1 VKTGRLRQKNTHIL
15 DEVKIRKTYTQKIK
29 MRLSNRNKVSIYNSL
44 STLLLMMTVFG
55 IIIFVANEYR
65 FNALGK
71 ESYLLI
77 IVPLILLIIFYIS
90 GRQIFE
96 YDSDGEA
103 LNFKNRNI
111 IPFLDKPLHDEF
123 PKYKL
128 IKYDVVSIL
137 FFKRLYITVSS
148 KNNGSTMLKYH
159 ISYLTQKE
167 VNDLKLSLNKVV
179 KANKEKND

>member
-1 VKTGRLRQKNTHIL
+1 
-15 DEVKIRKTYTQKIK
+15 
-29 MRLSNRNKVSIYNSL
+29 MRLSNRNKASIYNFL
-44 STLLLMMTVFG
+44 CTLLLMITMVG
-55 IIIFVANEYR
+55 IIAFAANEYR
-65 FNALGK
+65 FNAVGK

-77 IVPLILLIIFYIS
+77 IVPALLLIIFYIS

-148 KNNGSTMLKYH
+148 KNNGSAILKYQ
-159 ISYLTQKE
+159 ISYLNRKQ

-179 KANKEKND
+179 KTNKEKKDKLDDDRRIFA

>member
-1 VKTGRLRQKNTHIL
+1 
-15 DEVKIRKTYTQKIK
+15 
-29 MRLSNRNKVSIYNSL
+29 MRLSNRNKASVYNSL
-44 STLLLMMTVFG
+44 TTLLLMMTMFG
-55 IIIFVANEYR
+55 LIAFAANKYR

-77 IVPLILLIIFYIS
+77 IVPVMLLIIFYIC

-128 IKYDVVSIL
+128 VKYDVVCI
-137 FFKRLYITVSS
+137 FFVKRLYVTVSS
-148 KNNGSTMLKYH
+148 KNNGSTILKYQ
-159 ISYLTQKE
+159 ISYLTKKE

-179 KANKEKND
+179 KANKEKKD

>member
-1 VKTGRLRQKNTHIL
+1 
-15 DEVKIRKTYTQKIK
+15 
-29 MRLSNRNKVSIYNSL
+29 MRLSNRNKASVYNFVN
-44 STLLLMMTVFG
+44 TLLMMMVVFG
-55 IIIFVANEYR
+55 ISAFLLNEYR
-65 FNALGK
+65 FQAVGK
-71 ESYLLI
+71 ISYLLL
-77 IVPLILLIIFYIS
+77 IVPIIILGIFYFN

-128 IKYDVVSIL
+128 IEYEIVSI
-137 FFKRLYITVSS
+137 FFLKRLYVKITS
-148 KNNGSTMLKYH
+148 KNSGSTMLKYD
-159 ISYLTQKE
+159 ISYLTRKE

-179 KANKEKND
+179 KTNKEKND

>member
-1 VKTGRLRQKNTHIL
+1 
-15 DEVKIRKTYTQKIK
+15 
-29 MRLSNRNKVSIYNSL
+29 MRLSNRNKASIYNSL
-44 STLLLMMTVFG
+44 STLLLMITMFG
-55 IIIFVANEYR
+55 IIAFIANEYR
-65 FNALGK
+65 FNAIGN

-77 IVPLILLIIFYIS
+77 VIPILLLIIFYIS

-111 IPFLDKPLHDEF
+111 IPFLNKPLHDEF

-128 IKYDVVSIL
+128 VKYDVVSIL

-148 KNNGSTMLKYH
+148 KNNGSTILKYQ
-159 ISYLTQKE
+159 ISYLSRKE

-179 KANKEKND
+179 KANKDKKTDDDRRIFA

>member
-1 VKTGRLRQKNTHIL
+1 
-15 DEVKIRKTYTQKIK
+15 
-29 MRLSNRNKVSIYNSL
+29 MRLSNRNKASVYNSL
-44 STLLLMMTVFG
+44 STLLLMIAVFG
-55 IIIFVANEYR
+55 IVIFMANRYR
-65 FNALGK
+65 FNALGN

-77 IVPLILLIIFYIS
+77 IVPALLLIIFYIS

-111 IPFLDKPLHDEF
+111 IPFLSKPLHDEF

-128 IKYDVVSIL
+128 IKYDVVSIF

-148 KNNGSTMLKYH
+148 KNSGSTMLKYQ
-159 ISYLTQKE
+159 ISYLTRKE

>member
-1 VKTGRLRQKNTHIL
+1 MIA
-15 DEVKIRKTYTQKIK
+15 
-29 MRLSNRNKVSIYNSL
+29 M
-44 STLLLMMTVFG
+44 FG
-55 IIIFVANEYR
+55 IIAFAANEYR

-71 ESYLLI
+71 ESYLFI
-77 IVPLILLIIFYIS
+77 IVPLLLLIIFYVS

-128 IKYDVVSIL
+128 IKYDIVSIL

-148 KNNGSTMLKYH
+148 KNNGSTMLKYQ
-159 ISYLTQKE
+159 ISYLTKKE

-179 KANKEKND
+179 KANKEKKD

>member
-1 VKTGRLRQKNTHIL
+1 
-15 DEVKIRKTYTQKIK
+15 
-29 MRLSNRNKVSIYNSL
+29 MRLSNRNKASVYNFL
-44 STLLLMMTVFG
+44 STLLLMIMVLGVIVF
-55 IIIFVANEYR
+55 IANKYR
-65 FNALGK
+65 FNALDD

-77 IVPLILLIIFYIS
+77 IVPIMMLIIFYIC

-111 IPFLDKPLHDEF
+111 IPFLNKPLHDEF

-137 FFKRLYITVSS
+137 FIKRLYITVSS
-148 KNNGSTMLKYH
+148 KNNGSTILKYQ
-159 ISYLTQKE
+159 ISYLNRKE

-179 KANKEKND
+179 KANKENKDKKTDDDRRIFA

>member
-1 VKTGRLRQKNTHIL
+1 MVL
-15 DEVKIRKTYTQKIK
+15 
-29 MRLSNRNKVSIYNSL
+29 
-44 STLLLMMTVFG
+44 G
-55 IIIFVANEYR
+55 IIAFIANKYR
-65 FNALGK
+65 FNALED

-77 IVPLILLIIFYIS
+77 IVPIMMLISFYIC

-137 FFKRLYITVSS
+137 FIKRLYITVSS
-148 KNNGSTMLKYH
+148 KNNGSTILKYQ
-159 ISYLTQKE
+159 ISYLNRKE

-179 KANKEKND
+179 KANKEKKDKKTDDDRRIFA